1 MSTTS
6 IVLLLIIGLGAGV
19 LGSMVGIGGGIVVVP
34 ALLAMTPLLPGMN
47 PTMAAGTSLAM
58 LLPPIGILGVM
69 QYYKSGQI
77 DFRIA
82 GLLCLG
88 FVFGA
93 FFGGKIAT
101 SIDKETMKRF
111 FAIFL
116 LLISLKLLFFDK
128 SSNKSEA
135 KTTEQTPNK

>member
-1 MSTTS
+1 MSATS
-6 IVLLLIIGLGAGV
+6 IVLILIIGLGAGI

-69 QYYKSGQI
+69 QYYKAGQI

-88 FVFGA
+88 FIFGA

-101 SIDKETMKRF
+101 SIDKETMKKF

-116 LLISLKLLFFDK
+116 LLISLKFLFFDK
-128 SSNKSEA
+128 PSAKNKPA
-135 KTTEQTPNK
+135 VTEQSQSK

>member
-1 MSTTS
+1 MSTTT
-6 IVLLLIIGLGAGV
+6 IILLLIIGLGAGM

-34 ALLAMTPLLPGMN
+34 ALLAMTPLLPSMN

-58 LLPPIGILGVM
+58 LLPPIGILGVI
-69 QYYKSGQI
+69 QYYKAGQI

-88 FVFGA
+88 FIVGA

-101 SIDKETMKRF
+101 SIDKETMKKF

-116 LLISLKLLFFDK
+116 LLISLKFLFFDK
-128 SSNKSEA
+128 APAKA
-135 KTTEQTPNK
+135 KTTTTEQAQTK